1 MKYPVMT
8 IVTLCCL
15 LLLPLSSAVGQE
27 AEETSEEAAAEGPAE
42 EASGEEAAGEA
53 PADERELPAGFGSI
67 RLGMAMETV
76 KERLKS
82 DSNFNF
88 RGDPDVSMLRE
99 PNNALIECRGYD
111 FIERAAFQ
119 FVEDGLYTI
128 TLILNRELLGFYTMF
143 SNLQEK
149 YGRPDQ
155 VTPNKME
162 WESNAVLLTLERP
175 LRVKY
180 LRREG
185 LDTLREESRRRK
197 SLEEISRDKFLE
209 QF

>member
-8 IVTLCCL
+8 IATLCSLFL
-15 LLLPLSSAVGQE
+15 LFPLSSAAAQE
-27 AEETSEEAAAEGPAE
+27 AGTEEAAAEESAGTAE
-42 EASGEEAAGEA
+42 EEAAAGEETA
-53 PADERELPAGFGSI
+53 GRKLPTGFGQI
-67 RLGMAMETV
+67 RLGMEMETV
-76 KERLKS
+76 KERLKR

-99 PNNALIECRGYD
+99 PNNALIQCRGYD

-143 SNLQEK
+143 SDLQEK
-149 YGRPDQ
+149 YGRPDK
-155 VTPNKME
+155 VTPNKMQ
-162 WESNAVLLTLERP
+162 WESDAVLLTLERP

-180 LRREG
+180 LRREV
-185 LDTLREESRRRK
+185 LDTLREESRRAK